1 MIEEPAEE
9 ILEELD
15 GSGRGSKAKLI
26 LPWAFAAV
34 VIAYL
39 LWYVP
44 LDEVAAAISEAEVG
58 WFLPLI
64 MGSVVYW
71 FLLDSLAYSYLISRF
86 NAPLSWQEARGMRGV
101 TYWVAALN
109 WNAGTAAIILYLH
122 RLKQVRP
129 LESTSSVMF
138 YTMFDAVILA
148 GFAFVGALF
157 LPSGTLMTTVL
168 AVSASFIAGSALFFW
183 LVVSDRP
190 SWLWLKGVRAWS
202 VFSSH
207 RKAQPRDFLVLL
219 VIRSSYLTGFV
230 ACFLFGASTFEISV
244 PIGLGLASVPVIM
257 MMGAVPI
264 SPAGLGTQAAAMLFF
279 WSDAGEAA
287 SIVAYG
293 LVFPV
298 ALTLARVIL
307 GTPYMREFK
316 MLTSGKR

>member
-1 MIEEPAEE
+1 
-9 ILEELD
+9 
-15 GSGRGSKAKLI
+15 
-26 LPWAFAAV
+26 
-34 VIAYL
+34 
-39 LWYVP
+39 
-44 LDEVAAAISEAEVG
+44 
-58 WFLPLI
+58 
-64 MGSVVYW
+64 
-71 FLLDSLAYSYLISRF
+71 
-86 NAPLSWQEARGMRGV
+86 
-101 TYWVAALN
+101 
-109 WNAGTAAIILYLH
+109 
-122 RLKQVRP
+122 
-129 LESTSSVMF
+129 MF
-138 YTMFDAVILA
+138 YSMFDAVILA
-148 GFAFVGALF
+148 GFAFMGALF

-168 AVSASFIAGSALFFW
+168 LVSASFMGGSALFFW
-183 LVVSDRP
+183 IVVSDRP
-190 SWLWLKGVRAWS
+190 RWLWLNGVRAWS